1 MEELEITGK
10 TVEQA
15 VSEAETRLGV
25 SRDEF
30 EVVVVRQGRSGVL
43 GIGSEKAVIRVKPL
57 GPPKED
63 VIEIATEILE
73 RLLELMGVGGKVEAS
88 SDEMPIVLNIE
99 GEDLGI
105 LIGRRGQSLS
115 SLAYIV
121 KLMVASQLKT
131 WLPLSVDVGGYK
143 KRRYDSLRQLA
154 LRLAEQV
161 NLRQHSITLEPM
173 PPDERCIIHL
183 ALADHP
189 DVLTH
194 SIGKGGGRK
203 VVILLRED

>member
-57 GPPKED
+57 GPPKKD

-88 SDEMPIVLNIE
+88 SDEIPIVLNIE

-161 NLRQHSITLEPM
+161 KLRRHSITLEPM

-203 VVILLRED
+203 VVILLRQD

>member
-88 SDEMPIVLNIE
+88 SDEIPIVLNIE

-161 NLRQHSITLEPM
+161 NLRHHSITLEPM

>member
-1 MEELEITGK
+1 
-10 TVEQA
+10 
-15 VSEAETRLGV
+15 
-25 SRDEF
+25 
-30 EVVVVRQGRSGVL
+30 
-43 GIGSEKAVIRVKPL
+43 
-57 GPPKED
+57 
-63 VIEIATEILE
+63 
-73 RLLELMGVGGKVEAS
+73 
-88 SDEMPIVLNIE
+88 
-99 GEDLGI
+99 
-105 LIGRRGQSLS
+105 
-115 SLAYIV
+115 
-121 KLMVASQLKT
+121 MVASQLKT

-161 NLRQHSITLEPM
+161 KLRGRSITLEPM